1 MKKMQEKSQDF
12 RYEVLEGPLVERF
25 RAAIETFED
34 DGIIKVWPPG
44 CAMFAEY
51 RNHADRVRRLAV
63 RKDDVWVVTY
73 PKSGTTWMQEMV
85 WLLVN
90 NLDYKTAR
98 RILQT
103 ERSPYLEIGCWVTEA
118 ARTKAN
124 IGDSVR
130 EVEMLKSPRC
140 IKTHLPL
147 QMLPEQLWT
156 VRPKI
161 IYVARGAKDVAVSYY
176 HHHRLFFGYT
186 GSSEDF
192 FEALLAE
199 IVPYGSMWDHILDFW
214 KLRHEPNVMF
224 TTYEAMKKDLPGVV
238 QRTADFLNCTLNP
251 EQLKQLC
258 EHLSFESMKN
268 NPSVSHEDEMVKL
281 RGKQT
286 NANGEIQPFM
296 RKGEVGSWKQDITPQ
311 IEEKIN
317 VYTKMKL
324 ADTDYVLPSTKE
336 NSTAKMK

>member
-1 MKKMQEKSQDF
+1 MQEKSQDF

-25 RAAIETFED
+25 RAANQTFEG

-51 RNHADRVRRLAV
+51 RNYADRVRRLAV
-63 RKDDVWVVTY
+63 REDDVWVVTY

-98 RILQT
+98 SILQT
-103 ERSPYLEIGCWVTEA
+103 ERSPYLETGCLVKEA

-124 IGDSVR
+124 IRDSVR

-161 IYVARGAKDVAVSYY
+161 IYVARDAKDVAVSYY
-176 HHHRLFFGYT
+176 NHHRLFFGYA

-192 FEALLAE
+192 FEALVIALT
-199 IVPYGSMWDHILDFW
+199 V
-214 KLRHEPNVMF
+214 
-224 TTYEAMKKDLPGVV
+224 GVCLGT
-238 QRTADFLNCTLNP
+238 RTADFLNCTLNS
-251 EQLKQLC
+251 EEMKQLC
-258 EHLSFESMKN
+258 DHLSFESMKN
-268 NPSVSHEDEMVKL
+268 NPSVSHEIEVAKL
-281 RGKQT
+281 RGMQT
-286 NANGEIQPFM
+286 NINGEIQPFM
-296 RKGEVGSWKQDITPQ
+296 RKGKVGSWKQDITP
-311 IEEKIN
+311 ETEKKLN
-317 VYTKMKL
+317 LCTKMKL
-324 ADTDYVLPSTKE
+324 ADTDYVLPFTKE
-336 NSTAKMK
+336 NCTAKMK